1 MWNFKKNIQN
11 SILKTQDATGN
22 KLNASTQNINQKS
35 TQKKEKTA
43 ASDARKKSTDH
54 YYEIKNKLFNE
65 IINELNLEA
74 VQSTK
79 EEKNIRNAISDLVNS
94 LCIKYQYATN
104 DAERKKLSI
113 DIQNDIL
120 GLGPLEKL
128 LSDEE
133 VSEIMVN
140 KSDTIYVEKKGKI
153 ILTEDRFSDDKHLLK
168 IINKIVSKVGRR
180 IDELNPMVDARLED
194 GSRFNAIIPPIAI
207 DGPAISIRKF
217 SVIPLQMDDL
227 LNKNTL
233 TKKMADLL
241 SALVQ
246 VKANIIISG
255 GTGSGK
261 TTLLNILSGY
271 IPHGER
277 IITIEDTAELQMQ
290 QDHVIRLESRPANT
304 EGKGE
309 ITFRDC
315 VKNSLRMRPD
325 RIVLGEIR
333 GEEIIDMFQA
343 MNTGHEGSLS
353 TIHANSPR
361 EALQRMEN
369 LMSMGGVSF
378 GSKNIRE
385 QISNAIDIV
394 IQIARLNDGTR
405 KIVSIHEITGMEGD
419 VITSQEIF
427 RFNRTAT
434 SDDGEIYG
442 NFEATG
448 IRPNIADKIKTYGI
462 KLEKDIFSEKFGS

>member
-361 EALQRMEN
+361 EALQRME
-369 LMSMGGVSF
+369 
-378 GSKNIRE
+378 I
-385 QISNAIDIV
+385 
-394 IQIARLNDGTR
+394 
-405 KIVSIHEITGMEGD
+405 
-419 VITSQEIF
+419 
-427 RFNRTAT
+427 
-434 SDDGEIYG
+434 
-442 NFEATG
+442 
-448 IRPNIADKIKTYGI
+448 
-462 KLEKDIFSEKFGS
+462 

>member
-1 MWNFKKNIQN
+1 MWNFKNTQKDISKNQDADVNELKISIQN
-11 SILKTQDATGN
+11 N
-22 KLNASTQNINQKS
+22 NQKS
-35 TQKKEKTA
+35 AQKNESEV
-43 ASDARKKSTDH
+43 ASETRKKSIVH

-74 VQSTK
+74 VQSSK
-79 EEKNIRNAISDLVNS
+79 EEKNIRNTITDLVNS
-94 LCIKYQYATN
+94 LCTKYQYATN
-104 DAERKKLSI
+104 DAERKKLSV

-128 LSDEE
+128 LSDDE

-140 KSDTIYVEKKGKI
+140 KSDTIYIEKKGKI
-153 ILTEDRFSDDKHLLK
+153 ILTDDRFSDDKHLLK

-233 TKKMADLL
+233 TKNMAELL

-434 SDDGEIYG
+434 SNDGDIYG

-462 KLEKDIFSEKFGS
+462 KLEKDIFSENFGQ